1 MNYSS
6 LEEVWA
12 DPPSQ
17 NQHNQSQQYDDDE
30 NLECNF
36 FMDHIEKCEKCRN
49 VLKNKFNSG
58 SISGLGSRSGFASRS
73 GSISDMNILDIGIRD
88 KSSDKDTNSRKLIKR
103 QLEMKADGE
112 MLNELQDEML
122 SGYNYREGEKYLQIE
137 DTKDLKLRRGI
148 LDDCI
153 DCEDDKDKNG
163 KIKEGFINRGR
174 PRRGRRFRKS
184 DENNDIILLILLG
197 IFVIFFMDSVTKMRT
212 KK

>member
-12 DPPSQ
+12 DPPSHNQQ
-17 NQHNQSQQYDDDE
+17 NQNQQYDDDE

-58 SISGLGSRSGFASRS
+58 LGSGLE
-73 GSISDMNILDIGIRD
+73 SINDMNILDIGIRD
-88 KSSDKDTNSRKLIKR
+88 KSSDKDINSRKLIKR

-148 LDDCI
+148 LDDCN
-153 DCEDDKDKNG
+153 DCKDYKDKNG
-163 KIKEGFINRGR
+163 KIEEGFINRGR